1 MDRARSPQIARA
13 LCTIARSD
21 RASLLSGLAMAAKAG
36 FILVAVP
43 NSRPLEP
50 DGDRLAVRNYLYPY
64 ARVIARALAARVAE
78 GF

>member
-1 MDRARSPQIARA
+1 
-13 LCTIARSD
+13 
-21 RASLLSGLAMAAKAG
+21 LLSGLAMAAKAG

-50 DGDRLAVRNYLYPY
+50 DGDRLAVRYYLYPY